1 MQDLIFHINKQ
12 SLTVE
17 KYYDEIVANS
27 VNYLY
32 ATFIFDDYEN
42 SDWKNCKKLH
52 AEFSW
57 SGNNKWAA
65 IANGERVAVPWEVI
79 KTPGFTVNV
88 FGTDYEGAYVDKQ
101 IRKRIT
107 TRPIPIIV
115 KQSGDIN
122 GVPGAP
128 FSDEINIL
136 IMVDEAHTY
145 SEKALRIAEKCE
157 QRVDELEDLV
167 YDKEV
172 FVGGVNIL
180 KNSKNIPLYSNDSSK
195 FPISREELQEKERTF
210 FRYRRKNTSLNSYTL
225 SFYNNIY
232 YKDFTENITG
242 RQYTYS
248 FLARAQEEKTCSLM
262 AYVTDPKS
270 GIERIDFSSTTET
283 IRLSTNWERYSM
295 TFTLEQEL
303 SEEAIFRFCP
313 LNMYFTE
320 EDDAATFYLDICEW
334 KIEKGNTATEWTP
347 SLAETN
353 EQITEVKTSLRE
365 EFGKIVG
372 TVEGTVETLDGK
384 IIKTN
389 KQVQSLESTTSLIT
403 SEAYGANVLE
413 NSGFHTD
420 AEKWWG
426 YTKDTLEF
434 IDQSAKIADKN
445 NIILGQS
452 ILGKLQ
458 PGETYTGSVKVKV
471 VKPSLTGKL
480 QMVDNGA
487 YQGSWFA
494 HQSKDILVGEVY
506 DWTTFQFSFTPN
518 ERIKF
523 ASEYHFI
530 FTWKNLD
537 LDCEIYFKE
546 LKLERGE
553 WATQWSD
560 RPEDNARRYSKI
572 EQTAGK
578 ITSTVEDLE
587 KDLNTKIEQTAEDLT
602 VKIGETS
609 NLTNYLNFSKEGL
622 IVGNNTA
629 EVLKGNVRIFD
640 EGIEIRD
647 GNDVFASF
655 SKTEIKLGAIFGNET
670 GSIVIGNNWGKIYG
684 QYIKNTLEGG
694 EYLCIEADDLVYLT
708 GQCGAIQRSTFEKD
722 EKKYTSSLVTQVATN
737 MRDAAGLGKE
747 LRPALRN
754 EFIGQVTKKNEIGRS
769 GISIAEIEQKLENSK
784 TQLSLFSRISPDLNL
799 SDTEKKEIRVTPDRI
814 YYCDE
819 KTDNEGTDILT
830 PLHYKKGDSFDV
842 LWMGAGFITSSK
854 THIHFCIPISKL
866 IPKGLVPVITSE
878 LGGGLIIRQDD
889 KYLYGSASSSYIIP
903 TKFVAR
909 LDNDNNFIRVYAEID
924 TYPAET
930 EKTKI
935 TNNSACGVQA
945 SLKIAFE

>member
-1 MQDLIFHINKQ
+1 MILPELVSSNPIIIRNVVV
-12 SLTVE
+12 LP
-17 KYYDEIVANS
+17 AP
-27 VNYLY
+27 
-32 ATFIFDDYEN
+32 FIPSSPN
-42 SDWKNCKKLH
+42 IS
-52 AEFSW
+52 
-57 SGNNKWAA
+57 
-65 IANGERVAVPWEVI
+65 
-79 KTPGFTVNV
+79 PGFTVNV

-107 TRPIPIIV
+107 TRPVPIIV

-180 KNSKNIPLYSNDSSK
+180 KNSRNIPLYSNDSSK

-210 FRYRRKNTSLNSYTL
+210 FRYRRKNTSLNPYTL

-262 AYVTDPKS
+262 AYVTDPTG
-270 GIERIDFSSTTET
+270 GIERIDFSSATET
-283 IRLSTNWERYSM
+283 IRLSTNWKRYSL

-313 LNMYFTE
+313 LNMYFSE
-320 EDDAATFYLDICEW
+320 EDDAKTFYLDICEW
-334 KIEKGNTATEWTP
+334 KVEKGNTATEWTP
-347 SLAETN
+347 SLAETD

-365 EFGKIVG
+365 EFGKIISE
-372 TVEGTVETLDGK
+372 VEGTVETLDGK

-403 SEAYGANVLE
+403 SEVYGANVLE

-426 YTKDTLEF
+426 YTKDTLDF
-434 IDQSAKIADKN
+434 IDQSAKIVDKN

-494 HQSKDILVGEVY
+494 HQSKDILVGEIY

-518 ERIKF
+518 ERIKY

-572 EQTAGK
+572 EQTAEGL
-578 ITSTVEDLE
+578 TSTVGDLE
-587 KDLNTKIEQTAEDLT
+587 ADLNTKIEQTASKINTSVTNLEKGLNSKIEQTAEDLT

-609 NLTNYLNFSKEGL
+609 NLTNYLNFSEKGL

-684 QYIKNTLEGG
+684 QYIRNTLEGG

-708 GQCGAIQRSTFEKD
+708 GQCGVIQRSTFEEKG
-722 EKKYTSSLVTQVATN
+722 KKYTSSFVTQVATN
-737 MRDAAGLGKE
+737 IRDAAGLGKE

-754 EFIGQVTKKNEIGRS
+754 EFIGQVTKENEIGRS
-769 GISIAEIEQKLENSK
+769 GISIVEIDQKPENSK
-784 TQLSLFSRISPDLNL
+784 IQLSLFSRTFPDVNL
-799 SDTEKKEIRVTPDRI
+799 PNTEKKEIKITPERI

-819 KTDNEGTDILT
+819 KITNEGTDILT
-830 PLHYKKGDSFDV
+830 PLHYKKGDSFTV
-842 LWMGAGFITSSK
+842 SWTGAGFITSDK

-866 IPKGLVPVITSE
+866 IPKGLVPIITSE
-878 LGGGLIIRQDD
+878 LDGGLVIRQDK
-889 KYLYGSASSSYIIP
+889 KYLYGSASASYVKP
-903 TKFVAR
+903 AKYVAR
-909 LDNDNNFIRVYAEID
+909 LDNDNNFIRVYAEFSMV
-924 TYPAET
+924 PT
-930 EKTKI
+930 EPEI
-935 TNNSACGVQA
+935 TNNETCGVQA
-945 SLKIAFE
+945 SLKITFE

>member
-65 IANGERVAVPWEVI
+65 IENGERVAVPWEVI

-107 TRPIPIIV
+107 TRPVPIIV

-145 SEKALRIAEKCE
+145 SKKALQMAEKCE

-167 YDKEV
+167 YEKEV
-172 FVGGVNIL
+172 FVGGVNL
-180 KNSKNIPLYSNDSSK
+180 LNNSRNIELFSNIPDKY
-195 FPISREELQEKERTF
+195 PISRATITEKNRIF
-210 FRYRRKNTSLNSYTL
+210 HRYRRINPNLNLGVL
-225 SFYNNIY
+225 SFYNTIPY
-232 YKDFTENITG
+232 SDFTEDISGKMVTF
-242 RQYTYS
+242 S
-248 FLARAQEEKTCSLM
+248 FLARAQREQMASLL
-262 AYVTDPKS
+262 AYMSDPDG
-270 GIERIDFSSTTET
+270 GIERLDFSPVTETFLLTTEWKRFSFVVK
-283 IRLSTNWERYSM
+283 IDQKITN
-295 TFTLEQEL
+295 T
-303 SEEAIFRFCP
+303 AIFRFCP
-313 LNMYFTE
+313 FDIFVSDE
-320 EDDAATFYLDICEW
+320 VDPRTFYLDICEW
-334 KIEKGNTATEWTP
+334 KVEHGNIATDWTP
-347 SLAETN
+347 SLVETDQ
-353 EQITEVKTSLRE
+353 QITEVKTSLRE
-365 EFGKIVG
+365 EFGKIISE
-372 TVEGTVETLDGK
+372 VEGTVETLDGK

-403 SEAYGANVLE
+403 SEAYGANILE

-434 IDQSAKIADKN
+434 IDQSAKIVNKN
-445 NIILGQS
+445 SVMLGQS

-458 PGETYTGSVKVKV
+458 PGETCTGSVKVKV

-494 HQSKDILVGEVY
+494 HQSKDILVGKAY
-506 DWTTFQFSFTPN
+506 DWTTFQFSFAPN

-537 LDCEIYFKE
+537 PDCEIYFKE

-560 RPEDNARRYSKI
+560 RPEDNARHYL
-572 EQTAGK
+572 ELTQTA
-578 ITSTVEDLE
+578 
-587 KDLNTKIEQTAEDLT
+587 KDLTAKLGNIEDGNTD
-602 VKIGETS
+602 
-609 NLTNYLNFSKEGL
+609 YLQFSKDGL
-622 IVGNNTA
+622 VIGDWTSGNLLGA
-629 EVLKGNVRIFD
+629 NVRIFND
-640 EGIEIRD
+640 NSIPCVAFRDGIENILLIKGATENKTRGELQF
-647 GNDVFASF
+647 GNWGSIYSKQSLYRGEEGEDPFFSGEHLVLTSDDYIALQGNLGFFSRSSCTNKGDTVYQECRFAS
-655 SKTEIKLGAIFGNET
+655 G
-670 GSIVIGNNWGKIYG
+670 
-684 QYIKNTLEGG
+684 
-694 EYLCIEADDLVYLT
+694 
-708 GQCGAIQRSTFEKD
+708 
-722 EKKYTSSLVTQVATN
+722 TN
-737 MRDAAGLGKE
+737 FAEEVGLGKYTPGIDSYFSASMIQQATNTIRSYYIGFTTFNGIE
-747 LRPALRN
+747 LLRKTISSN
-754 EFIGQVTKKNEIGRS
+754 GMERNYGLCIDEKGTGIYIGGHP
-769 GISIAEIEQKLENSK
+769 LDENGEE
-784 TQLSLFSRISPDLNL
+784 DLN
-799 SDTEKKEIRVTPDRI
+799 KKLI
-814 YYCDE
+814 
-819 KTDNEGTDILT
+819 T
-830 PLHYKKGDSFDV
+830 PLHYKDGDSV
-842 LWMGAGFITSSK
+842 ALRWTGTGFITSAN
-854 THIHFCIPISKL
+854 TAIHFCIPVSKI
-866 IPKGLVPVITSE
+866 IPNGLKVTASE
-878 LGGGLIIRQDD
+878 VTIKVRQADG
-889 KYLYGSASSSYIIP
+889 YRFGSSSSKYTSVKDEQVSVSIDK
-903 TKFVAR
+903 TDGNYVRMAVT
-909 LDNDNNFIRVYAEID
+909 LDKDSTSINNDTCGIDVYF
-924 TYPAET
+924 TLT
-930 EKTKI
+930 FKK
-935 TNNSACGVQA
+935 S
-945 SLKIAFE
+945 